1 MDYDI
6 AIIGAGPAG
15 LSFAASLGDSGLKV
29 AVIEKSPK
37 KVIANPKQDG
47 REWSNTH
54 QQDLFSLI

>member
-37 KVIANPKQDG
+37 KSYCK
-47 REWSNTH
+47 S
-54 QQDLFSLI
+54 